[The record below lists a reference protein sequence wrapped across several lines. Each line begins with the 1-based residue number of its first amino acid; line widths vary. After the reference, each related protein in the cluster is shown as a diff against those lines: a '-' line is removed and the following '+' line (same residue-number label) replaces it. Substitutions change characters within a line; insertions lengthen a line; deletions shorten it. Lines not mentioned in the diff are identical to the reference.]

1 MPAVAAAAGRPFPS
15 VCHVRSGTSCAE
27 QSQLP
32 RMTRVCR
39 SRGGASSQ
47 SRMAPAIASGDR
59 SRELYSSVLAVSK
72 QCIAWPYIALHYMT
86 FTFFTWHHL
95 ILHYGT
101 LITSQQH
108 TAHPARHTHTH
119 TMRSIMVR
127 FCFRGAL
134 LSRHGS
140 SRAEPAPSSC
150 AEGRSAER
158 ANLDGHRRNAYL

>member
-1 MPAVAAAAGRPFPS
+1 MAHSRELAAAAGRPFPS

-39 SRGGASSQ
+39 SRGGACSQ

-59 SRELYSSVLAVSK
+59 SRKLYSSVLAVSK

-86 FTFFTWHHL
+86 FTFFTLHYL

-119 TMRSIMVR
+119 D
-127 FCFRGAL
+127 AQHL
-134 LSRHGS
+134 GS
-140 SRAEPAPSSC
+140 TLFPRCDGKRLDERAHSSC
-150 AEGRSAER
+150 AEGRRAER
-158 ANLDGHRRNAYL
+158 AVLDGQRQSAYL